1 MKKKA
6 VINYSRVRV
15 EKAKA
20 QTEYTEANKPVIT
33 TIGAD
38 KRKMLQQKESTTK
51 KLAGRYGKPERS
63 VEYKEDKPV
72 SEIQEQRNRLVE
84 QIWRALE
91 LTRSTEPNEHR
102 GSTHRPSYIFHP
114 HQQSEES
121 AWSSDK

>member
-1 MKKKA
+1 MSTDTFGKIQKSMKKKA

-33 TIGAD
+33 TIRAD

-63 VEYKEDKPV
+63 VEEKEDKPV
-72 SEIQEQRNRLVE
+72 SEIQEQ
-84 QIWRALE
+84 
-91 LTRSTEPNEHR
+91 
-102 GSTHRPSYIFHP
+102 
-114 HQQSEES
+114 
-121 AWSSDK
+121 